1 MKRILYSLFLATI
14 LTSACSRVDVIK
26 PMGSKTAP
34 GQVTIR
40 DVVNGP
46 GNAILYYNLPDDDNL
61 KYVKAVYE
69 PRPGEETSI
78 NASAFTD
85 SLVLD
90 GFKDEGTYEVKLYS
104 VSFGEAY
111 SEPVRLKVSPLT
123 PPYKAIASALNCVRA
138 FGGVQVTFANPT
150 GAALAVSVQKQSENG
165 SWEELD
171 TYYTSEKNVK
181 YSVRGQEPVETRYK
195 VSISDHWGDTAYS
208 REYVLTPMFEVLCDK
223 SLFKGLKPAG
233 DNWTITM
240 WGGASNNNSLEC
252 AFDGSYSRSAPI
264 FQTKATGKL
273 PVSFT
278 IDLGKEYVLSRYKFY
293 PCQGFKAGHPR
304 RFQIWVATELNPDA
318 SVVLVDALGNQDPY
332 WTLLG
337 EFESFR
343 PSGFT
348 VSATVQA
355 RTDDDV
361 LLCKNGEE
369 WEFPVGIQPV
379 RYARIRVLTTWDGVQ
394 YIEYPEIDF
403 FGTPADE

>member
-1 MKRILYSLFLATI
+1 MSKTIYKIIPVAILLIS
-14 LTSACSRVDVIK
+14 CSPVDVIK

-34 GQVTIR
+34 AKVVVR

-46 GNAILYYNLPDDDNL
+46 GNAILYYNLPNDENL
-61 KYVKAVYE
+61 KYVKAVYS
-69 PRPGEETSI
+69 PRSGEEVSI

-90 GFKDEGTYEVKLYS
+90 GFKDEGTYDVKLYS
-104 VSFGEAY
+104 VSFGETC
-111 SEPVRLKVSPLT
+111 SEPVRLKVNPLT
-123 PPYKAIASALNCVRA
+123 PPYKAVASGLECVRA
-138 FGGVQVTFANPT
+138 FGGVQVSFSNPT
-150 GAALAVSVQKQSENG
+150 GANLSVSVHKEGENG
-165 SWEELD
+165 EWEELD
-171 TYYTSEKNVK
+171 TYYTSEKHVK
-181 YSVRGQEPVETRYK
+181 FAVRGQEPVESKFK
-195 VSISDHWGDTAYS
+195 VYVSDHWGDVAES
-208 REYVLTPMFEVLCDK
+208 REYLLTPMFEVLCDK
-223 SLFKGLKPAG
+223 SLFAGLRPAG
-233 DNWTITM
+233 DNWEITM
-240 WGGASNNNSLEC
+240 WGGASNNNSLAC

-264 FQTKATGKL
+264 FQTKSTGKL

-278 IDLGKEYVLSRYKFY
+278 IDMGREYVLSRYKFY

-304 RFQIWVATELNPDA
+304 KFQIWGATELNPDA

-343 PSGFT
+343 PSGAT

-361 LLCKNGEE
+361 LLCQNGEE

-403 FGTPADE
+403 FGTPADK